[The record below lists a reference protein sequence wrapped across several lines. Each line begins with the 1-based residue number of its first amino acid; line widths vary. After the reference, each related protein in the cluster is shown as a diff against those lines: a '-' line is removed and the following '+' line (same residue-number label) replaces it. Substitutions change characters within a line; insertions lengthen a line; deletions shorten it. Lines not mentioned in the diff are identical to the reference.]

1 MNIKVKLKNVYGN
14 DLIYPVCDK
23 AKAFAAI
30 AGKKTLTK
38 YDISEIQFLGYM
50 VNVVSESLGNLN
62 PLIVKEKEVV

>member
-30 AGKKTLTK
+30 ADKKTL
-38 YDISEIQFLGYM
+38 
-50 VNVVSESLGNLN
+50 SLGDVENIKALGFKVD
-62 PLIVKEKEVV
+62 LVVEEVKWKSIFLKEAL